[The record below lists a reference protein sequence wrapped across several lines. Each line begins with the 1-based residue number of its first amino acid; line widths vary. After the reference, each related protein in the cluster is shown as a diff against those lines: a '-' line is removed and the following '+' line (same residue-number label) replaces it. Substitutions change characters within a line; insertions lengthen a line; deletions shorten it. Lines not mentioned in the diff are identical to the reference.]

1 MQTLCALAP
10 ECNNVLA
17 LASIN
22 QAAAAAAASTDGR
35 TDGIVQ
41 AAGPPIPST
50 P

>member
-1 MQTLCALAP
+1 MQTLFALAP

-22 QAAAAAAASTDGR
+22 QAAAAASTDGR